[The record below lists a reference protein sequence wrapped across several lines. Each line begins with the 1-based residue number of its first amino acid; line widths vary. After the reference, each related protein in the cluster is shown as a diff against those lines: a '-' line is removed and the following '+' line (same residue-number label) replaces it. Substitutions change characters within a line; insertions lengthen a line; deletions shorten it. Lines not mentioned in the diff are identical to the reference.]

1 MTYNKRKKN
10 SRLHGSKTHG
20 YGSKKKHRGAG
31 NRGGRGLAGT
41 GKRADQKKP
50 SIWKNTKYFGKY
62 GFKNPNSKKVSSVN
76 TFFLMDKFN
85 TLLKKGLLKQE
96 GDAYS
101 IDLGKMGINKLL
113 SKGKVTKKFIVKVD
127 SATKTAVKN
136 IENAGGKVILKS
148 KSGEE

>member
-1 MTYNKRKKN
+1 MTDNKRKKN

-41 GKRADQKKP
+41 GKRADQNKP

-62 GFKNPNSKKVSSVN
+62 GFKNPNGKKISSVN
-76 TFFLMDKFN
+76 TFFLIDKFN

-101 IDLGKMGINKLL
+101 INLGKLGINKLL

-127 SATKTAVKN
+127 SATKIAVKN
-136 IENAGGKVILKS
+136 IESAGGKVILKS